1 MRAESSTMITT
12 KTETELNTHTHTHIY
27 ICVCV
32 SEVAVEILIL
42 SNCSQYFDLFFFRRK
57 LEAKILYV
65 H

>member
-12 KTETELNTHTHTHIY
+12 KTETELNTHTHIY

-42 SNCSQYFDLFFFRRK
+42 SNCSQYFDLFFFRIK